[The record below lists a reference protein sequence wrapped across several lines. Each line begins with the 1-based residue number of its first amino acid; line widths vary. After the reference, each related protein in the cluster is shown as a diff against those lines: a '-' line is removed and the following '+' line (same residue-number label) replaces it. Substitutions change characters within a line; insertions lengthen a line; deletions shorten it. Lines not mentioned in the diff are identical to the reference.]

1 MLGQYGL
8 FEEQLS
14 GLKGNERLDKL
25 FYLLTS
31 SKGKQISLSYYLQEN
46 WSTIIKELAEKSEET
61 ALRKVFELKNTKS
74 KEREF
79 AYDRS
84 IKPCLMIDEE
94 NNHSFNFANVED
106 VADLLKSDD
115 FVSIFETQIRCGY
128 KKPEF
133 VAEYGELYQ
142 KPLHAYLKGKGY
154 NDDCDGVL
162 SLTVDFDSDAGNDV
176 ISTLISSSKNDIL
189 NEKRSKAFYADSVSR
204 FALLFHEQLP
214 KDLEPTSI
222 RFTGRGFQ
230 FVYSLK
236 TPFYFNKSKE
246 EEKEQQKNF
255 VLDVVSWLRIAL
267 EIELTRFSTEND
279 GLLPQ
284 GVAFHIDKAF
294 ERNICQTRRVPGS
307 FNPKTGLSAAYIFL
321 QEHPLKTNVHLR
333 ELVDYC
339 KENYKEEYFG
349 KEYQTKAFK
358 TSGVYSEEE
367 SLLFA
372 EARLSSLTNLIHFK
386 KSNDTLVGSRHN
398 FLTQVANSIADVF
411 KHQND
416 GCEPSIVD
424 LLSKVVTFNAD
435 HLGDVALNFSEVRS
449 LTKGVLKRRTKILQ
463 RGDSTNLSNQTIINF
478 LDLTEKEQSFL
489 RKTSQQVK
497 RTSLSL
503 KNKYSL
509 TAKVVKVHELK
520 EEGYSYKEIA
530 ASTGMALSTVYRY
543 GTSFYEK
550 LKQEN
555 FLKLKKEKELLK
567 HELKTS
573 QKAIYDFVYEDFTKL
588 ILVKKMSSGLVRMF
602 GLKTSKLNLKKVIQK
617 MLEDFYRIIHSIS
630 RHRTLSSMKKLRDFA
645 DEIIRRLLK
654 EESVHNII
662 NEYSLIQFLSNK
674 KAEEGFIAEY
684 YERVHTYFKH
694 LISTTISK
702 YIDKIRHVRTT
713 PFFLNQSL
721 LTKYK
726 EYDSQLPF
734 PNYLLENSFINN
746 N

>member
-1 MLGQYGL
+1 M
-8 FEEQLS
+8 
-14 GLKGNERLDKL
+14 
-25 FYLLTS
+25 
-31 SKGKQISLSYYLQEN
+31 
-46 WSTIIKELAEKSEET
+46 
-61 ALRKVFELKNTKS
+61 
-74 KEREF
+74 
-79 AYDRS
+79 
-84 IKPCLMIDEE
+84 
-94 NNHSFNFANVED
+94 
-106 VADLLKSDD
+106 
-115 FVSIFETQIRCGY
+115 
-128 KKPEF
+128 
-133 VAEYGELYQ
+133 
-142 KPLHAYLKGKGY
+142 
-154 NDDCDGVL
+154 
-162 SLTVDFDSDAGNDV
+162 
-176 ISTLISSSKNDIL
+176 
-189 NEKRSKAFYADSVSR
+189 
-204 FALLFHEQLP
+204 
-214 KDLEPTSI
+214 
-222 RFTGRGFQ
+222 
-230 FVYSLK
+230 
-236 TPFYFNKSKE
+236 
-246 EEKEQQKNF
+246 
-255 VLDVVSWLRIAL
+255 WLRIAL
-267 EIELTRFSTEND
+267 EIELNRFSTEND

-349 KEYQTKAFK
+349 KKYQTKAFK

-372 EARLSSLTNLIHFK
+372 ETRLSNLTNLIHFK
-386 KSNDTLVGSRHN
+386 KANDTLVGSRHN

-416 GCEPSIVD
+416 GCEPSVVD

-449 LTKGVLKRRTKILQ
+449 LTKGVLKRRAKILQ

-478 LDLTEKEQSFL
+478 LDLTEKEQGFL

-530 ASTGMALSTVYRY
+530 ALTGMALSTVYRY

-555 FLKLKKEKELLK
+555 LLKLKKEKELLK

-602 GLKTSKLNLKKVIQK
+602 GLKKSKLDLKKVIQK

-630 RHRTLSSMKKLRDFA
+630 RHRVFSNMKKLRDFA

-654 EESVHNII
+654 DESIHNII
-662 NEYSLIQFLSNK
+662 NEYSLIQLLSNK
-674 KAEEGFIAEY
+674 KSEEGFIAEY
-684 YERVHTYFKH
+684 YERVHTCFKH

-713 PFFLNQSL
+713 PFFLNHSL

-734 PNYLLENSFINN
+734 PDYVLENSFINN